1 MKRIACFL
9 ATALI
14 AAAATAAPGQPPEPK
29 SVHGQGCVEA
39 GVEVRC
45 LVVKDIE
52 SGKLYNL
59 LVDDPRPAIGEGI
72 EFTGVVFD
80 GATYCMQGEPVRVMK
95 WTHKDSLKCASG
107 HPPTQ

>member
-1 MKRIACFL
+1 MKGTIL
-9 ATALI
+9 AAMALM
-14 AAAATAAPGQPPEPK
+14 AAAATAAAGQPPEPK

-59 LVDDPRPAIGEGI
+59 LVKDPQPAIGEGI
-72 EFTGVVFD
+72 EFTGVLYD
-80 GATYCMQGEPVRVMK
+80 GVTYCMQGIPVQVTK
-95 WTHKDSLKCASG
+95 WAHKDSLKCVPGQA
-107 HPPTQ
+107 PRQ